1 MARPL
6 LVIVTGAPGTGKTT
20 LARRLAADLPLPLIA
35 KDDIKEALFDT
46 LGWSDLTWS
55 RRLGR
60 ASYRLLYHFVG
71 VELAARRPALVES
84 NFSTSFQSELGA
96 LVAQH
101 DATPFQIVCETER
114 ETLLTRYHA
123 RAASAARHPGHADE
137 AIYGEFLAALDAGA
151 YGPLDLGGPVVR
163 IDTTD
168 FARVD
173 YSGLLARLR
182 AALAAGYEPPPS
194 HA

>member
-1 MARPL
+1 MAGPL
-6 LVIVTGAPGTGKTT
+6 LVIVTGAPGSGKTT

-46 LGWSDLTWS
+46 LGWSDLAWS

-71 VELAARRPALVES
+71 VELEAGRPAIVES
-84 NFSTSFQSELGA
+84 NFSTASQADFHA
-96 LVAQH
+96 LLARH

-114 ETLLTRYHA
+114 GTLLARYHA

-137 AIYGEFLAALDAGA
+137 AIYDEFLAALDAGA

-182 AALAAGYEPPPS
+182 ATLAARYEPPPS
-194 HA
+194 RA

>member
-46 LGWSDLTWS
+46 LGWSDLAWS

-60 ASYRLLYHFVG
+60 ASYRLLYHFVEM
-71 VELAARRPALVES
+71 ELAARRPAIVES
-84 NFSTSFQSELGA
+84 NFSASFQSELRA
-96 LVAQH
+96 LLARYG
-101 DATPFQIVCETER
+101 TTSFQVVCETER
-114 ETLLTRYHA
+114 ETLLARYHA
-123 RAASAARHPGHADE
+123 RAASPERHPGHADE
-137 AIYGEFLAALDAGA
+137 AVYGEFLAALTAGA

-163 IDTTD
+163 LDTTD

-173 YSGLLARLR
+173 YLGLLAHLR
-182 AALAAGYEPPPS
+182 AALAAG
-194 HA
+194 